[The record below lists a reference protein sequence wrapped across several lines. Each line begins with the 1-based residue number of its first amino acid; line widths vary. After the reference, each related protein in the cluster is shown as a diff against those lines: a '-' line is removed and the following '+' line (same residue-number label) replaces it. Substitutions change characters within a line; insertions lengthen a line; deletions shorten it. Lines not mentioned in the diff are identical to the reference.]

1 MLRSVDLKDY
11 MLANPIRVRA
21 DTPLFDAVHLILVN
35 KISGLC
41 VVDDRD
47 ELVGLLSE
55 LDCLEAILGA
65 TYNETGVGP
74 VSEYMTGDTLIT
86 SNPHEDIVAVA
97 MEMVKH
103 KRRRQPIVENGK
115 LVGQITVRQLL
126 RAVKEFGAPVDASEH

>member
-1 MLRSVDLKDY
+1 MLRSVELKDY

-41 VVDDRD
+41 VVDDND
-47 ELVGLLSE
+47 KLVGILSE
-55 LDCLEAILGA
+55 LDCLEAIIGA

-74 VSEYMTGDTLIT
+74 VSDYMTGDALIT
-86 SNPHEDIVAVA
+86 SNPHEDILAVA
-97 MEMVKH
+97 MEMVKS

-126 RAVKEFGAPVDASEH
+126 RAVKEFAAPIDASEH